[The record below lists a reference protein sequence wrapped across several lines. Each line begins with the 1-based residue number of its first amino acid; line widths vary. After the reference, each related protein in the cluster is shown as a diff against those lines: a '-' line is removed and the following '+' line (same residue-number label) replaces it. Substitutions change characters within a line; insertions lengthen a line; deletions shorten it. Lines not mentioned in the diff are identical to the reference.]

1 MSTVDGHVYE
11 RVAIRQWLLEHDA
24 LSIEKRPPGGFG
36 HFAPP
41 ARPAS
46 ARSSPGRPP
55 ARASPGQP
63 RSAPVTWQAPSG
75 CSAIPALF
83 PTYRHDSSPKTGEAL
98 EAKILIPC
106 HVLRGMIIRY
116 QEDRAAEAAAAAAA
130 AAAAVAA
137 AASSAATAAQGLP
150 AVGRA
155 AGGRSGGRGGR
166 GAGGRGEGR

>member
-1 MSTVDGHVYE
+1 MTLCRLKKG
-11 RVAIRQWLLEHDA
+11 
-24 LSIEKRPPGGFG
+24 RPEASATSPLQ
-36 HFAPP
+36 HAPP
-41 ARPAS
+41 APDQAQAGLQPGPAPAS
-46 ARSSPGRPP
+46 LGR
-55 ARASPGQP
+55 P